1 MGIELIDRM
10 DEVVVWQGIED
21 PDIYLKIAQALGAGE
36 DAAKVAK
43 NYGYR
48 PRTVKKIAAR
58 MARLKLHHLMLVDG
72 DQKIEIGTIAAGGF
86 ISAAIAAYRH
96 FHGLFKSLE
105 LPTWVIDD
113 GTDRITV
120 MALRNDHLKS

>member
-10 DEVVVWQGIED
+10 DEVVVWQGIKD

-72 DQKIEIGTIAAGGF
+72 DQRIEIGTIAAGGGSSLPRSLP
-86 ISAAIAAYRH
+86 IAIFTGCSSR
-96 FHGLFKSLE
+96 SIC
-105 LPTWVIDD
+105 LP
-113 GTDRITV
+113 G
-120 MALRNDHLKS
+120 